1 MTGSQRGV
9 ALITVLLVVALVTVV
24 CAGLIARQQLA
35 IRATSNQL
43 LARQAM
49 QYALGGEALVQGI
62 LARDLREAEGD
73 PRLPVDHLGEAW
85 ARALPIFPVEQ
96 GEIAVSIEDLTGR
109 FNLNSL
115 AQNGQVNVLAVERFR
130 RLLHLLDID
139 APYPERLVDWL
150 DADREPYGSQ
160 GREDGEYL
168 LQRPAY
174 QAANRA
180 IADVSEL
187 RLLLDMQ
194 EEHYRLLLPY
204 VAALPAGAPL
214 NVNTASTMVLACLS
228 DSLTPT
234 QAAALVE
241 GRGRDGYRDVQSF
254 LSQPVLAGSG
264 LAATN
269 LSVGSQYFRAYSEV
283 RQGEHRLLL
292 SSTLQR
298 VVDGQVR
305 VLFRDLGLPRMK
317 AAGTDEREGL

>member
-1 MTGSQRGV
+1 MTGGQRGV

-24 CAGLIARQQLA
+24 CAGLVARQQLA

-49 QYALGGEALVQGI
+49 QYALGGEALVQGV

-73 PRLPVDHLGEAW
+73 PRLQVDHLGEAW
-85 ARALPIFPVEQ
+85 ARPLPTFPVEQ

-115 AQNGQVNVLAVERFR
+115 VQNGQVNVLAVERFR
-130 RLLHLLDID
+130 RLLRLLDID

-194 EEHYRLLLPY
+194 KEHYRLLVPY
-204 VAALPAGAPL
+204 VAALPAGVPL

-228 DSLTPT
+228 DSLTPA
-234 QAAALVE
+234 QAAVLVE

-264 LAATN
+264 LSTAN

-283 RQGEHRLLL
+283 RQGERRLLL

-298 VVDGQVR
+298 VANGQVR
-305 VLFRDLGLPRMK
+305 VLFRDLGRPRMT
-317 AAGTDEREGL
+317 AAGTDERKGL